1 MRNDIYLKEMGSKI
15 RATRKA
21 RKMSLECLGELIKM
35 NISNLSF
42 IERGRTNPHLLTLKN
57 IADKLNVDVKKFI

>member
-15 RATRKA
+15 RAARKA
-21 RKMSLECLGELIKM
+21 NKMSLERLGELISM

-42 IERGRTNPHLLTLKN
+42 LERGRTNPHLLTLKS
-57 IADKLNVDVKKFI
+57 IADVLELDVKDLI

>member
-15 RATRKA
+15 RAARKA
-21 RKMSLECLGELIKM
+21 KKMSLETMAKATSI

-42 IERGRTNPHLLTLKN
+42 LERGRRNPHILSIKS
-57 IADKLNVDVKKFI
+57 IADVLKVDVKDFI